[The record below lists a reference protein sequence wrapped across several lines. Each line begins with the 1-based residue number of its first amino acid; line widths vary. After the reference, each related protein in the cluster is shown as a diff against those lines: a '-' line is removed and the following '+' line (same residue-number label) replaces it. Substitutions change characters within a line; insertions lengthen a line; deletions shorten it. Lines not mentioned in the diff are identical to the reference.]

1 MSASG
6 PSHLLTSDNR
16 HLTSDIWIVMAKK
29 SLIAKSERKPK
40 FAVRA
45 YTRCKRCGRARGYL
59 RKFNLCRICFRQL
72 ALEGQIP
79 GVVKSSW

>member
-1 MSASG
+1 
-6 PSHLLTSDNR
+6 
-16 HLTSDIWIVMAKK
+16 MAKK
-29 SLIAKSERKPK
+29 SLIAKSERRPK